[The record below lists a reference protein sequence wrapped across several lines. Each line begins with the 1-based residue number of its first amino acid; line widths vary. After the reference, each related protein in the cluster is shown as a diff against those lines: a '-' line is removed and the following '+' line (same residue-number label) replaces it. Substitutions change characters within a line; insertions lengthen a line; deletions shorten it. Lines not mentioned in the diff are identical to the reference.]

1 MLDVSDK
8 KEAEER
14 LRASEERFR
23 QFAENSADVFWI
35 LDAKT
40 QQLEYVNPI
49 YEKMFGQPRELVMRD
64 RKRATRFGRARG
76 SRRSRNWT
84 AAGTCW

>member
-1 MLDVSDK
+1 MLDVSDT

-23 QFAENSADVFWI
+23 QFAENSSDVFWI

-40 QQLEYVNPI
+40 QQVEYVNPV
-49 YEKMFGQPRELVMRD
+49 YEKMFGQSRAEVMRD
-64 RKRATRFGRARG
+64 RTQRLEVVHP
-76 SRRSRNWT
+76 
-84 AAGTCW
+84 